1 MPVVDGEGAR
11 SLRERAGE
19 WIERFASRIS
29 EVARRHCPA
38 GFDAEELAQEVR
50 VRMWR
55 TLLSE
60 REVRDVPAYLRGV
73 ALHAAVDLV
82 RRSRAPRTLPW
93 SDLGDPERGPGG
105 PEPASAEDPAGEVVA
120 EEALR
125 GGLASLVETR
135 RRVVVLHL
143 AGLDR
148 AAIARALGFTDDKV
162 RNLLYRGLED
172 LRAHLRE
179 RTAS

>member
-1 MPVVDGEGAR
+1 MSVAHGEGAPP
-11 SLRERAGE
+11 LRERAGE
-19 WIERFASRIS
+19 WIERFASRIA

-82 RRSRAPRTLPW
+82 RRSRAPRTVPW
-93 SDLGDPERGPGG
+93 SDLADPETGSRG
-105 PEPASAEDPAGEVVA
+105 PEPAAADDPAGEVVA

-125 GGLASLVETR
+125 SGLSSLLETR
-135 RRVVVLHL
+135 RRVVTLHL

-148 AAIARALGFTDDKV
+148 ATIARSLGFTDDKV

-172 LRAHLRE
+172 LRALLRE